1 MKTSDTSYLY
11 LWVHS
16 ALAATSITFFLA
28 LLSADPSTQNATEIL
43 LTSFFFTISLI
54 LNSLISIYFVWLRDA
69 GDVLNS
75 IFKQKKA
82 FWVIKIGVSSFLFG
96 LIFLLSYYSFWFVV
110 VAILS
115 GFIGHFTLGDYFIA
129 LSKNSEPDR
138 SNGQE

>member
-69 GDVLNS
+69 GGALNS

-82 FWVIKIGVSSFLFG
+82 FWVIKIGVIRFNIIPFILLILVCSSCNNFCFYWSLC
-96 LIFLLSYYSFWFVV
+96 I
-110 VAILS
+110 
-115 GFIGHFTLGDYFIA
+115 
-129 LSKNSEPDR
+129 R
-138 SNGQE
+138 